1 MKMIMKKKMKM
12 KMMMKTKM
20 KKKKMMMMSSSSSS
34 SGVSQSCSDFAEKF
48 MGLVEENDSGIGG
61 FLGLQGVCPLGPSL
75 LDVVFCVEIGSGPCP
90 SS

>member
-1 MKMIMKKKMKM
+1 MMLMRMKMKK

-20 KKKKMMMMSSSSSS
+20 KKMMMMSSSS
-34 SGVSQSCSDFAEKF
+34 SGVSQSCSNFVEKI

-75 LDVVFCVEIGSGPCP
+75 LDVVFLFGDWIRPLP
-90 SS
+90 

>member
-12 KMMMKTKM
+12 MMKKKM
-20 KKKKMMMMSSSSSS
+20 KKKMMMMMMSSSSSS

-75 LDVVFCVEIGSGPCP
+75 LDVCLLCGDWIRPLP
-90 SS
+90 